1 MNTLLIVFGKEI
13 REHARD
19 RRTLLTSLFLGPV
32 LGPVFF
38 AFAIN
43 LSIERSV
50 GGGAQVLKL
59 PVIGA
64 EHAPN
69 VMRFLH
75 SRRIQPLDG
84 PPNLAAAKR
93 AVTSGRH
100 DVVLRIPPEF
110 GAQLLAGVS
119 ARIELVSDF
128 ANSAAQRDTRRVREA
143 LRDYSRELA
152 SVRLSARG
160 LSPMLMRPINV
171 DAVDVSTPSGR
182 SALLLGVLGY
192 FCVLSLLAGG
202 MNLAIDST
210 AGERERGSLEPLL
223 ALPVSR
229 TALMLGKIA
238 ATCLFMML
246 ALALNLATFAIAL
259 PFVPLAKFGMTPNFG
274 VGTLGFALLLF
285 LPFSL
290 LGAAMMTL
298 LASFTK
304 SFKEAQSWVSILLLA
319 PTLPVLLVSLLTL
332 RPRFEF
338 MFIPSL
344 SQHLLL
350 IERIKDEPL
359 EPVQLAIS
367 MLSTLLIGMALTA
380 LCARRYRQEKLL
392 A

>member
-1 MNTLLIVFGKEI
+1 MNTLLIVFSKEI

-19 RRTLLTSLFLGPV
+19 RRTLLTSLLLGPV
-32 LGPVFF
+32 LGPVLF

-50 GGGAQVLKL
+50 GGGGQVLKL

-75 SRRIQPLDG
+75 SRRIQPIDG

-93 AVTSGRH
+93 AVTNGRH

-290 LGAAMMTL
+290 LSAAMMTL

-304 SFKEAQSWVSILLLA
+304 SFKEAQPWVSILLLA
-319 PTLPVLLVSLLTL
+319 PTLPVLLVSILTL

-350 IERIKDEPL
+350 IERIKGEPL

-380 LCARRYRQEKLL
+380 LCARRYQQEKLL

>member
-50 GGGAQVLKL
+50 GGGQVLKL

-75 SRRIQPLDG
+75 SRRIQPIDG
-84 PPNLAAAKR
+84 PPNLVAAKR
-93 AVTSGRH
+93 AVTNGRH

-192 FCVLSLLAGG
+192 FCVLSPC
-202 MNLAIDST
+202 
-210 AGERERGSLEPLL
+210 R
-223 ALPVSR
+223 
-229 TALMLGKIA
+229 
-238 ATCLFMML
+238 
-246 ALALNLATFAIAL
+246 
-259 PFVPLAKFGMTPNFG
+259 
-274 VGTLGFALLLF
+274 
-285 LPFSL
+285 
-290 LGAAMMTL
+290 
-298 LASFTK
+298 
-304 SFKEAQSWVSILLLA
+304 
-319 PTLPVLLVSLLTL
+319 
-332 RPRFEF
+332 
-338 MFIPSL
+338 
-344 SQHLLL
+344 
-350 IERIKDEPL
+350 
-359 EPVQLAIS
+359 
-367 MLSTLLIGMALTA
+367 
-380 LCARRYRQEKLL
+380 
-392 A
+392 

>member
-1 MNTLLIVFGKEI
+1 MNTLLIVFIKEI

-19 RRTLLTSLFLGPV
+19 RRTLLTSLLLGPV

-69 VMRFLH
+69 VMRFLD
-75 SRRIQPLDG
+75 SRRIQPVEG
-84 PPNLAAAKR
+84 PPSLAAAKR
-93 AVTSGRH
+93 AVTNGTQ
-100 DVVLRIPPEF
+100 DIVLRIPPEF
-110 GAQLLAGVS
+110 GAQLREGVS

-192 FCVLSLLAGG
+192 FCVLSLLIGG

-229 TALMLGKIA
+229 TALLLGKIA

-246 ALALNLATFAIAL
+246 ALALNLATFVIAL

-290 LGAAMMTL
+290 IGAAMMAL

-304 SFKEAQSWVSILLLA
+304 TFKEAQSWVSILLLA

-332 RPRFEF
+332 RPRFAF

-359 EPVQLAIS
+359 EPVHLAIS
-367 MLSTLLIGMALTA
+367 MLSTVLIGVALTA
-380 LCARRYRQEKLL
+380 LCARRYQKEKLL

>member
-1 MNTLLIVFGKEI
+1 MNTLLIVFSKEI

-19 RRTLLTSLFLGPV
+19 RRTLLTSLLLGPV

-50 GGGAQVLKL
+50 GGGGQVLKL

-75 SRRIQPLDG
+75 SRRIQPIDG

-93 AVTSGRH
+93 AVTDGRH

-110 GAQLLAGVS
+110 GAQLLKGVS

-246 ALALNLATFAIAL
+246 ALALNLATFALAL

-319 PTLPVLLVSLLTL
+319 PTLPVLLVSILAL
-332 RPRFEF
+332 RPRLEF

>member
-19 RRTLLTSLFLGPV
+19 RRTLLTSLLLGPV

-50 GGGAQVLKL
+50 GGGQVLKL

-93 AVTSGRH
+93 AVTNGRH

-171 DAVDVSTPSGR
+171 DSVDVSTPSGR

-223 ALPVSR
+223 ALPVNR

-246 ALALNLATFAIAL
+246 ALTLNLATFAIAL

-367 MLSTLLIGMALTA
+367 MLSTLLIGIALTA